1 MGDIFIKYQ
10 KSKNTLDF
18 CYNDEVIDYI
28 KQNEEKEELAN
39 YLINLE
45 FKNIV
50 KLFIMDKKNGLEY
63 YLEIV
68 AKEVIKE
75 IEHNKKK
82 FNQHNINKIMSIKRI
97 DEKICGLLEEYFQS
111 IKQRKIVPRNKNKKD

>member
-1 MGDIFIKYQ
+1 MMTQRGDIFIKYQ

-50 KLFIMDKKNGLEY
+50 KLFIMDKKNR
-63 YLEIV
+63 
-68 AKEVIKE
+68 
-75 IEHNKKK
+75 
-82 FNQHNINKIMSIKRI
+82 KRFLWRCI
-97 DEKICGLLEEYFQS
+97 YWMQ
-111 IKQRKIVPRNKNKKD
+111 